1 MMIDLKTALSHY
13 FGHDEFRPLQEEI
26 IRTALTG
33 RDQLAVL
40 PTGAGKSLCYQLPAL
55 LLNGCTLVV
64 SPLIALMKDQIIAL
78 EERGIPSA
86 TLNSTLTPKRRDEV
100 ISHLLMGHLKLLY
113 VAPETLLSPLGQDLL
128 QRATISMVAID
139 EAHCISQWGHDF
151 RPEYSQL
158 GIIKELHPHIPMIAL
173 TATADEATR
182 QDIVIKLKLSSPKL
196 IIGDFD
202 RPNLYL
208 EVRRGYK
215 KADKLIAIKQYINDH
230 DNSCGIIYCNK
241 RSETESL
248 AKELNKMGIK
258 ALPYHATMSVK
269 DREVVHRAFS
279 SGQVEA
285 ICATIA
291 FGMGIDKADI
301 KWVIHYNMP
310 KNVEGYYQEIGRAG
324 RDGAPADTLLFYSY
338 TDIFVVEKL
347 ISESGQHDLVRQKME
362 YMKRYCEADI
372 CRRKI
377 LLGYF
382 GYPRH
387 ENCNNCDVCLNPSP
401 KTFDGVIIAQKAM
414 SAIIRTNEQINI
426 NMTIDILRGSKKYE
440 LLDLKYHH
448 LPTYGVGQDLSNL
461 QWREYIYQMIQNG
474 LLKMDYMHG
483 YTLKVTP
490 LGHEVLRGKAPFRLI
505 PLSIKK

>member
-1 MMIDLKTALSHY
+1 MTDLKSALFQY
-13 FGHDEFRPLQEEI
+13 FGHKEFRPLQEEI
-26 IRTALTG
+26 IRTVLAG
-33 RDQLAVL
+33 HDQLAVL

-55 LLNGCTLVV
+55 LMKGCTLVV

-78 EERGIPSA
+78 EDRGIPSA
-86 TLNSTLTPKRRDEV
+86 TLNSTLTSKRREEV
-100 ISHLLMGHLKLLY
+100 VNRLLMGHLKLLY
-113 VAPETLLSPLGQDLL
+113 VAPETLLSPSVFDML
-128 QRATISMVAID
+128 QRAPISLVAID

-158 GIIKELHPHIPMIAL
+158 GIIKRYYPDLPIIAL

-182 QDIVIKLKLSSPKL
+182 QDIVSKLELHTPK
-196 IIGDFD
+196 IIVGDFD

-215 KADKLIAIKQYINDH
+215 KADKLIAIKQFINDH

-241 RSETESL
+241 RSETETLS
-248 AKELNKMGIK
+248 KELNAMGIK

-269 DREVVHRAFS
+269 DREIVHRTFV

-285 ICATIA
+285 VCATVA

-301 KWVIHYNMP
+301 RWVIHYNMP

-324 RDGAPADTLLFYSY
+324 RDGQPADTLLFYSY

-362 YMKRYCEADI
+362 YMKRYCEANI

-382 GYPRH
+382 GYPRKD
-387 ENCNNCDVCLNPSP
+387 NCNNCDVCLNPAPQSI
-401 KTFDGVIIAQKAM
+401 DGVTIAQKAM
-414 SAIIRTNEQINI
+414 SAIIRTGERVNLS
-426 NMTIDILRGSKKYE
+426 MTIDILRGSKKYE
-440 LLDLKYHH
+440 VLANKYHH
-448 LPTYGVGQDLSNL
+448 LPTYGVGQDLSTVH
-461 QWREYIYQMIQNG
+461 WREYIYQMIQNG
-474 LLKMDYMHG
+474 LLKIDYVNN
-483 YTLKVTP
+483 YALKVT
-490 LGHEVLRGKAPFRLI
+490 LIGHEVLRGKRPFRLI
-505 PLSIKK
+505 PLMLKK